1 MIDVVGHIVARGNA
15 LGGGITFWRN
25 RLPARFENTA
35 PIVVVSADID
45 AIHCSGADH
54 DVMVSFRIYGGT
66 AKLGDC
72 ASVYGDVCNLWNG
85 YNDEVIATIGELR
98 GQELPPD
105 PVTGW
110 PSYLLRA
117 RCRVKER

>member
-1 MIDVVGHIVARGNA
+1 MIDVIGHIVERGNA
-15 LGGGITFWRN
+15 LGDGIAFWRN
-25 RLPARFENTA
+25 RLPANFKNDVAT
-35 PIVVVSADID
+35 VVVSADID
-45 AIHCSGADH
+45 AIHVSGADH

-66 AKLGDC
+66 AKTGDC
-72 ASVYGDVCNLWNG
+72 AGVYGDVCYLLNG
-85 YNDEVIATIGELR
+85 YNDEVIATVGELR

-117 RCRVKER
+117 RCRIKER